1 MLAEATDAET
11 VMIMPLEKLIVFG
24 ELGEREKAKREYE
37 RLLDKAETDSF
48 FLSEIRRLGN
58 KYELS

>member
-1 MLAEATDAET
+1 
-11 VMIMPLEKLIVFG
+11 MPLEKLIVFG